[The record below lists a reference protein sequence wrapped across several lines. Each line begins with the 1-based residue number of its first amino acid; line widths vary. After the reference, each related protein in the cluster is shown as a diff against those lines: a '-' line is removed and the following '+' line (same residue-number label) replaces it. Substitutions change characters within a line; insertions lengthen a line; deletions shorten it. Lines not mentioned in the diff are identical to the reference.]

1 MQVCSYS
8 MIAPELIEISP
19 STPGVRRRL
28 PLDSP
33 KVAATIVSALL
44 GERPLAETSV
54 CEASVHLPQRSRVW
68 VAAFTGHNGGQVWRS
83 TGLTDHD
90 QALVLAKH
98 WEAKARAQRIRWGRP
113 ARKPILRVRREQP
126 GSVRS
131 GLLTQREVAQLLGMS
146 ERGVRAVERRAFEK
160 LRQHP
165 VLRQAWQ
172 QFLAGELDEH
182 QLDLTP
188 EEIEALF
195 NLARTPEERGV
206 IEKVLRL
213 IQR

>member
-1 MQVCSYS
+1 MT
-8 MIAPELIEISP
+8 APELIQISP
-19 STPGVRRRL
+19 SMPRGRWRL

-33 KVAATIVSALL
+33 KAAATIVSTLL
-44 GERPLAETSV
+44 GEEPLA
-54 CEASVHLPQRSRVW
+54 EASVHLPQRSRVW
-68 VAAFTGHNGGQVWRS
+68 VAAFTGPNGGQVWRS

-98 WEAKARAQRIRWGRP
+98 WEAKARAQRLGLGRP
-113 ARKPILRVRREQP
+113 LQRPILRVRREEP
-126 GSVRS
+126 GTAKS
-131 GLLTQREVAQLLGMS
+131 GPLTQKEVAQLLKMS

-165 VLRQAWQ
+165 LLRQAWQ

-182 QLDLTP
+182 QLGLTP

-195 NLARTPEERGV
+195 NMIRTPEERFL

>member
-1 MQVCSYS
+1 MT
-8 MIAPELIEISP
+8 APELIQISP
-19 STPGVRRRL
+19 HMPGLLRRL

-33 KVAATIVSALL
+33 KTAATIVNTLL
-44 GERPLAETSV
+44 GEEPLSEAPV

-68 VAAFTGHNGGQVWRS
+68 VAAFTGPNGGQVWRS

-98 WEAKARAQRIRWGRP
+98 WEAKARAQRLGLGRP
-113 ARKPILRVRREQP
+113 LQRPILRVRRQQP
-126 GSVRS
+126 GTAPS
-131 GLLTQREVAQLLGMS
+131 GLLTQKEVAQFLQMS
-146 ERGVRAVERRAFEK
+146 ERAVRAAERRAFQK

-165 VLRQAWQ
+165 LLRQAWQ

-182 QLDLTP
+182 QPGLTP

>member
-1 MQVCSYS
+1 MTATEQ
-8 MIAPELIEISP
+8 IEIP
-19 STPGVRRRL
+19 LPRPEVRPR
-28 PLDSP
+28 
-33 KVAATIVSALL
+33 SALAQQKSATAIVNTL
-44 GERPLAETSV
+44 LDDEPPVEGPV

-98 WEAKARAQRIRWGRP
+98 WEAKARAQRLGLGRP
-113 ARKPILRVRREQP
+113 LQRPILRVRREEP
-126 GSVRS
+126 GTVSS
-131 GLLTQREVAQLLGMS
+131 GMLTQREVARLLNMS

-165 VLRQAWQ
+165 LLRQAWQ
-172 QFLAGELDEH
+172 RYLAGELDEH
-182 QLDLTP
+182 QLGLTP
-188 EEIEALF
+188 EESEALF
-195 NLARTPEERGV
+195 NLIRTPEERGL
-206 IEKVLRL
+206 IQKVLRL

>member
-1 MQVCSYS
+1 MT
-8 MIAPELIEISP
+8 APELIQISP
-19 STPGVRRRL
+19 SMPRGRWRL

-33 KVAATIVSALL
+33 KIAATIVSTLL
-44 GERPLAETSV
+44 DEQPLAAVPV

-98 WEAKARAQRIRWGRP
+98 WEAEARAQRLGLGRP
-113 ARKPILRVRREQP
+113 LQRPILRVRREEP
-126 GSVRS
+126 GTARS
-131 GLLTQREVAQLLGMS
+131 GPLTQKEVARLLNMS

-165 VLRQAWQ
+165 LLRQAWQ
-172 QFLAGELDEH
+172 RYLAGELDEH
-182 QLDLTP
+182 QLGLTP
-188 EEIEALF
+188 EESEALF
-195 NLARTPEERGV
+195 NLIRTPEERGL
-206 IEKVLRL
+206 IQKVLRL